1 MSTPNQGL
9 RQKLRHFKY
18 CFDRAFAD
26 YRKNPQGHGEVSYA
40 FYAEDLTID
49 QLFKERRQ
57 GFFVD
62 VGAHRP
68 ILASN
73 TYRLYMRGWRG
84 LNIDAWPGSMA
95 DFNKLRPEDIN
106 LEMGVAATKGRLRF
120 HVFNDPAMNTFD
132 PDVARKVCEDPRF
145 RIEMEVDV
153 ETDTLASI
161 LDKHLPAGRT
171 VDMLNLDAEGR
182 DLDILRSNDWSR
194 FSPLWILVENHQ
206 CDIRA
211 LIAGE
216 MHRYMESLGY
226 HLYVRGLKTCFYSRL
241 PKSEYEA
248 LLFRI

>member
-1 MSTPNQGL
+1 MSTPHQGL

-18 CFDRAFAD
+18 CVDRAFAD
-26 YRKNPQGHGEVSYA
+26 YRKNPQGHGEVSHA
-40 FYAEDLTID
+40 FYGEDLTID
-49 QLFKERRQ
+49 QLFKERPI

-84 LNIDAWPGSMA
+84 INIDAWPGSMA
-95 DFNKLRPEDIN
+95 DFRRIRPEDTN
-106 LEMGVAATKGRLRF
+106 LEMGVAGTKGKLKF

-132 PDVARKVCEDPRF
+132 PETARKVCADPRF
-145 RIEMEVDV
+145 RIEREVEV

-161 LDKHLPAGRT
+161 LSRHAPGGQG
-171 VDMLNLDAEGR
+171 VDLLNLDAEGR
-182 DLDILRSNDWSR
+182 DLEILKSNDWSR
-194 FSPLWILVENHQ
+194 FSPLWILVENHE
-206 CDIRA
+206 CDMRE
-211 LIAGE
+211 LLGGE
-216 MHRYMESLGY
+216 MNLYLESLGY

-241 PKSEYEA
+241 AKADYES